1 MAAWNEI
8 DLRRA
13 LENHEVVPWFQPIVE
28 LRTGRLSGFE
38 VLARWYHPE
47 RGMAPPA
54 DFIPLA
60 EQSGLITQLTDTLL
74 VQAFA
79 VAASFPDHLM
89 LSVNISPI
97 QLRNRSLP
105 LQIQQAL
112 ERGAFSSR
120 RLILEITESALVL
133 NLDLA
138 SSIAQELKTLGA
150 QLALDD
156 FGTGYSSLRHLEA
169 LPFDK
174 IKIDSSF
181 VRTMTYRRGSRKIA
195 AAVAGL
201 GHSLGMETVAEGIE
215 EQAQADMLQY
225 LGCEL
230 GQGWLY
236 GKPVP
241 AAELPAVLAAQVLA
255 RGPEASTPAI
265 AADVALHLEAQPA
278 QRLAQLQAIY
288 DGAPVGLSFLDKNL
302 RTVSLNRRLAEMIG
316 IPVHALLGRTIA
328 EVLPDAFP
336 QIVPHLRR
344 ALQGES
350 VAGVEFQLAS
360 PAAAPGTLGHS
371 NTLLASFQPVRDEV
385 NETTGISM
393 AVVDIT
399 ERKRTERALAES
411 EDHYH
416 HAVELNPEVPWTA
429 DPEGMILDAG
439 PRWETLTGLSWEE
452 TLGNGWVKALHP
464 DDVERTLTLWRQA
477 LGTGNPIEVEYRIGR
492 GDGLWRWVRAR
503 AAARRGPNG
512 RILRWYGM
520 VEDIDNRKRAEEALR
535 KSEARL
541 QAVFQAVPVG
551 ILIAEAPG
559 GQIVLGNP
567 QAETILGRSIYP
579 RLNLTDQREGV
590 MFYPDGRAVQ
600 SSDLPMERAL
610 QFGRTTDAEEFLY
623 RRGDGSMVWICVT
636 AAPIRGED
644 GTITGGVAAI
654 TDVAD
659 GMREREKL
667 RQTVEE
673 LRARLA
679 LSPS

>member
-1 MAAWNEI
+1 MASWNEI

-13 LENHEVVPWFQPIVE
+13 LENQEIVPWFQPIVE

-38 VLARWYHPE
+38 VLARWHHPE

-60 EQSGLITQLTDTLL
+60 EQCGLIGQLTDSLL
-74 VQAFA
+74 VQAFS
-79 VAASFPDHLM
+79 VAATFPDNLM

-97 QLRNRSLP
+97 QLRDRTLP
-105 LQIQQAL
+105 EQIQRAL
-112 ERGAFSSR
+112 ERGSFSPR

-138 SSIAQELKTLGA
+138 SAIAQELKALGA

-215 EQAQADMLQY
+215 EQAHADMLQY

-236 GKPVP
+236 GKPMP
-241 AAELPAVLAAQVLA
+241 AAELPAVLAAQVFVP
-255 RGPEASTPAI
+255 GPEAAAAPGI
-265 AADVALHLEAQPA
+265 AADMALHLEAQPA

-288 DGAPVGLSFLDKNL
+288 DGAPVGLSFLDRNL
-302 RTVSLNRRLAEMIG
+302 RTISLNRRLAEMTG

-328 EVLPDAFP
+328 EVLPEAFP
-336 QIVPHLRR
+336 QIVPYLRR

-350 VAGVEFQLAS
+350 VGGVEFQLVNPAS
-360 PAAAPGTLGHS
+360 SGQY

-385 NETTGISM
+385 NETTGISL

-399 ERKRTERALAES
+399 ERKRTEKALAES

-429 DPEGMILDAG
+429 DADGMILDAG
-439 PRWETLTGLSWEE
+439 PRWETLTGLTWEE
-452 TLGNGWVKALHP
+452 ALGNGWLKALHP
-464 DDVERTLTLWRQA
+464 DDLERTIGIWKRSLI
-477 LGTGNPIEVEYRIGR
+477 TGVPVEVEYRIGR
-492 GDGLWRWVRAR
+492 GDGIWRWMRAR
-503 AAARRGPNG
+503 AAARRGPDG
-512 RILRWYGM
+512 KIFRWYGT
-520 VEDIDNRKRAEEALR
+520 VEDIDDRKIAEEALR
-535 KSEARL
+535 RSEARL

-551 ILIAEAPG
+551 ILIAEAPN

-567 QAETILGRSIYP
+567 QAETILGRPIYP
-579 RLNLTDQREGV
+579 RLDIAEQREGV
-590 MFYPDGRAVQ
+590 MFYPDGRPVQ
-600 SSDLPMERAL
+600 TSDLPLERAL
-610 QFGRTTDAEEFLY
+610 QFGRITDAEEFLY
-623 RRGDGSMVWICVT
+623 RRGDGRMAWICIT
-636 AAPIRGED
+636 AAPIRVSD
-644 GTITGGVAAI
+644 GTITGCVAAI
-654 TDVAD
+654 TDIES

-667 RQTVEE
+667 RQTVDE

-679 LSPS
+679 MSPS